1 MFPLK
6 ASVNHADWNYTLHM
20 LCFASASAER
30 KKQRRLFFP
39 PILHH
44 SGYSVSGVFH
54 RKTSSS
60 LFWRDAFILK
70 GYVTKCIICIMGLCN
85 SMLSVAC
92 RAHWE
97 LINMLWLQSQAQTVA
112 KLWLEILYKFA
123 VFTLGSQKF
132 FFGVFLISFTVVY
145 SVWLCKHKDISL
157 ITSLYHS
164 II

>member
-1 MFPLK
+1 MRTETIHFTCC
-6 ASVNHADWNYTLHM
+6 VLHP
-20 LCFASASAER
+20 
-30 KKQRRLFFP
+30 RLLREKNKGDYFFS

-44 SGYSVSGVFH
+44 SGCSVSGVFH

-60 LFWRDAFILK
+60 VFWRDAFILK
-70 GYVTKCIICIMGLCN
+70 GNGTKCIICIMGLCN
-85 SMLSVAC
+85 SLLSVAC

-132 FFGVFLISFTVVY
+132 FFVFLVLFLISFTVVY
-145 SVWLCKHKDISL
+145 SVWLCKHKDISI